1 MKTSVLVVGGGASG
15 LVAAGSCANEGV
27 ETLVLERNEKPARK
41 VMITGK
47 GRCNVTNNCNSMQE
61 LISNVPR
68 NGRFLYGAFSRFMPS
83 DVIEFFESRGVELKT
98 ERGNRVFPVS
108 DSAADIVDALHGY
121 AKSRARIMHGRA
133 AELLINGGRVT
144 GVKTEDGEEIHAEKV
159 IIATGGMS
167 YPGTGSTGDG
177 YELARQAGHRITEIV
192 PSLVPLEIHEG
203 FCSDLMGLSLR
214 NTAIRVVDTES
225 GKTVYTDFG
234 EMLFTHFGVS
244 GPMILS
250 ASAHMRSMKS
260 GKYKIYIDL
269 KPALTVE
276 QLDARI
282 LRDFSENTNKN
293 FINALNS
300 LLPKKLVPVIVRLS
314 KISLT
319 TKVNQITKEQRRA
332 LVELLKGMCIT
343 VTGFRPIAEAIIT
356 SGGVD
361 VSQINPKTMESK
373 LVEGLYFAGEVIDAD
388 AYTGGFNLQIAF
400 STGRLAG
407 LSAAGS
413 IIENRE
419 NCYE

>member
-1 MKTSVLVVGGGASG
+1 MRTSLLVIGAG
-15 LVAAGSCANEGV
+15 AAGLMAAGTAANEGV
-27 ETLVLERNEKPARK
+27 ETLILERNERPARK
-41 VMITGK
+41 LMITGK
-47 GRCNVTNNCNSMQE
+47 GRCNVTNNCNSLQE

-68 NGRFLYGAFSRFMPS
+68 NGRFLYGAFSRFMPA
-83 DVIEFFESRGVELKT
+83 DVIDFFESRGVELKT

-108 DSAADIVDALHGY
+108 DNAADIVDALHGY

-133 AELLINGGRVT
+133 VELLQTDGKVI
-144 GVKTEDGEEIHAEKV
+144 GVKTEDGNEIYADSV
-159 IIATGGMS
+159 IIATGGLS

-177 YELARQAGHRITEIV
+177 YELARQAGHKIADLV

-214 NTAIRVVDTES
+214 NTAIRVEDTEK

-250 ASAHMRSMKS
+250 ASAHMRNMKS

-269 KPALTVE
+269 KPALTAE

-282 LRDFSENTNKN
+282 LRDFSENINRN
-293 FINALNS
+293 YINALNS

-314 KISLT
+314 KIPLT
-319 TKVNQITKEQRRA
+319 TKVNQITKEQRQG
-332 LVELLKGMCIT
+332 LVQLLKNMCIT
-343 VTGFRPIAEAIIT
+343 VTGFRPVAEAIIT

-361 VSQINPKTMESK
+361 VSQINPRTMESK
-373 LVEGLYFAGEVIDAD
+373 LTEGLYFAGEVIDAD

-407 LSAAGS
+407 ISAAER
-413 IIENRE
+413 IKEIKEYD
-419 NCYE
+419 YE